1 MSVKINKTSAAVII
15 DGPDGELNCR
25 EENSPIKTDN
35 NPPTTDNFT
44 ICCGLLEIFL
54 DIAAG
59 IISIPVIRSSPTILI
74 DIAIIAANNIVKIA
88 FALSGFIPS
97 ASASSLLTV
106 EANNGFQIILRIKR
120 IIDPPNQI
128 INKSI
133 SFTASISPNNKPMIS
148 NLIEDKKLI
157 TTKPTANDEWANKP
171 SKASPGNFVVFC
183 NFKSIS
189 ATAEEIKK
197 TEKATLILK
206 KNPIVTPNKAE

>member
-59 IISIPVIRSSPTILI
+59 IINIPVIRSSPTILI
-74 DIAIIAANNIVKIA
+74 DIAIIAANKIVKIA

-97 ASASSLLTV
+97 ASANSLFTV
-106 EANNGFQIILRIKR
+106 EANNGFQIIFKINNIKA
-120 IIDPPNQI
+120 PPTQI
-128 INKSI
+128 ISKSI
-133 SFTASISPNNKPMIS
+133 SFTARISPNNKPIMS

-157 TTKPTANDEWANKP
+157 TTKPTASDEWANKP
-171 SKASPGNFVVFC
+171 NKASPGSFVVFC
-183 NFKSIS
+183 NLRSIK
-189 ATAEEIKK
+189 AIADEIKK
-197 TEKATLILK
+197 TEKATFISK
-206 KNPIVTPNKAE
+206 KKPIVTPNRAE